1 MLHAKINTIT
11 TDSFIG
17 AVEIIDNRTNT
28 CYTYYDDENEYVFLP
43 SIEEMIIENGLA
55 FHDQPWWFRN
65 DISTYDGCAKDE
77 TEYNH
82 YLENHFEKV
91 QEAVK
96 QPLLELDEKLRE
108 AMLDNKDPGE
118 VIDLEEF
125 KKKKS
130 WKPKLI

>member
-1 MLHAKINTIT
+1 M
-11 TDSFIG
+11 
-17 AVEIIDNRTNT
+17 
-28 CYTYYDDENEYVFLP
+28 
-43 SIEEMIIENGLA
+43 
-55 FHDQPWWFRN
+55 
-65 DISTYDGCAKDE
+65 
-77 TEYNH
+77 
-82 YLENHFEKV
+82 
-91 QEAVK
+91 K